1 MALTGNKHA
10 DRGLRENLAAIALWR
25 GIENPFGEK
34 VASALAEYGATL
46 LNASKVDQSLVP
58 NREALDMLR
67 RIHGGVH
74 ADIAVVASNIG
85 VALITL
91 GRVEE
96 SLVPLSEPVEVDRK
110 VYGSKHRALAVHLS
124 NLGAAQLAIG
134 HLDRAENAFRESV
147 AVRSALYG
155 EDSAETAKSK
165 NNLAG
170 ALTQMEEFAEVEN
183 LLRPAIVAFEKA
195 EGDWRRWISISESN
209 LAFAL
214 VNLDRADDA
223 RKAIDRA
230 IELRAQIEP
239 DNSSKAALDLQSV
252 VGKIEIH
259 EGQLNLAEQQFQEV
273 LDRSLA
279 NLLENTAGLPD
290 RYGELANVQFRLR
303 KFAEAKAN
311 FEEGI
316 RLETKRAGINSTT
329 MIRGRL
335 GLAET
340 FVQLHDKVAA
350 REQLTLVMPAVD
362 ALRPGH
368 SQRKRAAELEAA
380 LKDPID

>member
-1 MALTGNKHA
+1 MRLDDALEIALLRVPAVAQAAVHENVVEAEIDHAIGGNAGA
-10 DRGLRENLAAIALWR
+10 DRGDD
-25 GIENPFGEK
+25 GI
-34 VASALAEYGATL
+34 T
-46 LNASKVDQSLVP
+46 
-58 NREALDMLR
+58 
-67 RIHGGVH
+67 
-74 ADIAVVASNIG
+74 
-85 VALITL
+85 
-91 GRVEE
+91 
-96 SLVPLSEPVEVDRK
+96 
-110 VYGSKHRALAVHLS
+110 
-124 NLGAAQLAIG
+124 
-134 HLDRAENAFRESV
+134 
-147 AVRSALYG
+147 
-155 EDSAETAKSK
+155 
-165 NNLAG
+165 LAG
-170 ALTQMEEFAEVEN
+170 ADQQQQERRHGAHHGKPV
-183 LLRPAIVAFEKA
+183 VAFEKA

-252 VGKIEIH
+252 VGKIEVH

-368 SQRKRAAELEAA
+368 SQRKRAAELGAA
-380 LKDPID
+380 LKDQTD